1 MAGLWRNRKDTPEG
15 KYLVTRRDGTTPEW
29 SWFVLGAR
37 DPAAPAALLA
47 YAERCESLGMD
58 PAYVQEVRGMAVD
71 WEQERERL
79 GTGMPDGPPD
89 RTDDPDVI
97 AKMRCGHSA

>member
-37 DPAAPAALLA
+37 DPAAPRALLA
-47 YAERCESLGMD
+47 YAEECETLGMD
-58 PAYVQEVRGMAVD
+58 PAYVQEVRQMVRD
-71 WEQERERL
+71 WEDERAAL
-79 GTGMPDGPPD
+79 GTGIPDGPPD
-89 RTDDPDVI
+89 RVDNPATI
-97 AKMRCGHSA
+97 EKMKSGHSA